1 LPNISSHVLPNIS
14 TDIPSN
20 ILPDISSRF
29 LPEVPS
35 DGLPDLFADLLPDVL
50 LHFRCFDQ
58 QIGSDLSLYVGGAE
72 DQESAQSENRHAK
85 HLKLLDEVFLP
96 RTASQA
102 HL

>member
-1 LPNISSHVLPNIS
+1 MPGSS
-14 TDIPSN
+14 
-20 ILPDISSRF
+20 DISS
-29 LPEVPS
+29 
-35 DGLPDLFADLLPDVL
+35 DILPDLFPDFLPDVL
-50 LHFRCFDQ
+50 LHFRCFGL
-58 QIGSDLSLYVGGAE
+58 QIGTVLSLYVGGAE

>member
-1 LPNISSHVLPNIS
+1 MPGSS
-14 TDIPSN
+14 
-20 ILPDISSRF
+20 DISS
-29 LPEVPS
+29 
-35 DGLPDLFADLLPDVL
+35 DILPDVL
-50 LHFRCFDQ
+50 LHFRCFGL
-58 QIGSDLSLYVGGAE
+58 QIETDLSLYVGGAE

>member
-1 LPNISSHVLPNIS
+1 MPGSS
-14 TDIPSN
+14 
-20 ILPDISSRF
+20 DISS
-29 LPEVPS
+29 
-35 DGLPDLFADLLPDVL
+35 DILPDLFPDFLPDVL
-50 LHFRCFDQ
+50 LHFRCFGL
-58 QIGSDLSLYVGGAE
+58 QIGTDLSLYVGGAE

>member
-1 LPNISSHVLPNIS
+1 MPGSSDISS
-14 TDIPSN
+14 D
-20 ILPDISSRF
+20 ILPDISS
-29 LPEVPS
+29 
-35 DGLPDLFADLLPDVL
+35 DILPDVL
-50 LHFRCFDQ
+50 LHFRCFGL
-58 QIGSDLSLYVGGAE
+58 QIGTDLSLYVGGAE

>member
-1 LPNISSHVLPNIS
+1 MPGSS
-14 TDIPSN
+14 
-20 ILPDISSRF
+20 DISSDI
-29 LPEVPS
+29 LA
-35 DGLPDLFADLLPDVL
+35 DLFPDFLPDVL
-50 LHFRCFDQ
+50 LHFRCFGL
-58 QIGSDLSLYVGGAE
+58 QIGTDLSLYVGGAE

>member
-1 LPNISSHVLPNIS
+1 LPDIS
-14 TDIPSN
+14 SN
-20 ILPDISSRF
+20 ILPDIASHVPPDVLPDISSRL
-29 LPEVPS
+29 LPEAPS
-35 DGLPDLFADLLPDVL
+35 DIPPDLFPDFL
-50 LHFRCFDQ
+50 LHFRCFDL
-58 QIGSDLSLYVGGAE
+58 QIGTDLSLYIGGAE